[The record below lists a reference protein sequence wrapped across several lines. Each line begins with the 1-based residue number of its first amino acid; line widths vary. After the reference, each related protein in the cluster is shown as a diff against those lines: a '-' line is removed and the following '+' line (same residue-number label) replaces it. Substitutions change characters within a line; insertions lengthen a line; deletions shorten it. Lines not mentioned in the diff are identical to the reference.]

1 MHICTSSNANNATAQ
16 QGHEKSERRLAERCA
31 SASVIKSLSISIVV
45 VQRRESRYGLIR
57 LGSVSWMQLE
67 NMKGFRLENTK
78 EEDGGGRMQNE
89 DEQGKRL
96 NGSAD
101 RHLDGRHARLS
112 M

>member
-57 LGSVSWMQLE
+57 LGKCVLDAIGEHERFPSGKYKKKRMGADGYRMKMNRESAWTAVPTVS
-67 NMKGFRLENTK
+67 
-78 EEDGGGRMQNE
+78 
-89 DEQGKRL
+89 
-96 NGSAD
+96 
-101 RHLDGRHARLS
+101 
-112 M
+112 